1 MTDNCIGNC
10 CKIEDLVGFGAQ
22 PLSAEGAQ
30 LSKFHCYIAFFLE
43 GPNSNSPI
51 FPPAGLRAGP
61 AAGREGPN
69 GRDLELHEELRDKD
83 EEKKVEESQ
92 MQKAKIGLF
101 LHRFQQKKLP
111 FKT

>member
-1 MTDNCIGNC
+1 MTDNCIDNC

-83 EEKKVEESQ
+83 EEKKLRKV
-92 MQKAKIGLF
+92 
-101 LHRFQQKKLP
+101 RCRKL
-111 FKT
+111 K